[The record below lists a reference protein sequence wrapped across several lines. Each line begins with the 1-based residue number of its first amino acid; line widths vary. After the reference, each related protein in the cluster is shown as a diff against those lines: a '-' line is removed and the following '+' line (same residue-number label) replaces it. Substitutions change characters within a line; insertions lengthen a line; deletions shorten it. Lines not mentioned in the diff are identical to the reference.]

1 MANSSFLNPHKTPIY
16 SVSNIKLLCF
26 DNMLVIS
33 ISSAR
38 YPSRI
43 NQSVIFRSVREHIP
57 VVMEYLCPKRW
68 YFCRENKNEM
78 NNIKTKITI
87 NEFPRRV
94 QDARHL
100 SNPTRNERSECRVGY
115 AASARGCVSE
125 THYYHQRRTSSTA
138 IHVVACILHAGIR
151 IASST
156 PHCAPLRSACMGLL
170 RFRSSGTR
178 RKKITKQ

>member
-1 MANSSFLNPHKTPIY
+1 MADSSFLKPLKTPIY

-57 VVMEYLCPKRW
+57 VVMEYLCPNRW
-68 YFCRENKNEM
+68 CFCRENKNEM

-100 SNPTRNERSECRVGY
+100 SNPT
-115 AASARGCVSE
+115 
-125 THYYHQRRTSSTA
+125 
-138 IHVVACILHAGIR
+138 
-151 IASST
+151 
-156 PHCAPLRSACMGLL
+156 LRSTS
-170 RFRSSGTR
+170 FRSYEVIEISCR
-178 RKKITKQ
+178 WHEAEKITKR